1 MSNYWADRFTAEE
14 NRINELSKK
23 QVKEAK
29 RQYDIALKN
38 TNQKI
43 YEFYAKYAKDN
54 NISMYEA
61 KQRFNKKELKEFK
74 MSLSEYVRKGQSL
87 NIDPD
92 DAIIKELKNVSS
104 RVHIERLEALKME
117 IKAEID
123 LLSKTMENNLD
134 KHLREV
140 YKDSYYRSA
149 YSIQKGLDKFSNIEK
164 LNPELL
170 ESLVY
175 KPWTKD
181 NTNWSKRIW
190 GNDGKLVNTLH
201 TNLTQNIITG
211 KPLKE
216 VINTI
221 AERFN
226 VEKNIASRL
235 IMTESA
241 AYHSKAKEKCLKD
254 LGCEKYEVIATLD
267 DRTSSICR
275 SMDSKVFDM
284 KDYQV
289 GVTAPPFHVYCRSVT
304 APYYDKIDGDTNL
317 RASRTE
323 DDDYKLVDVKDYQD
337 WYDRYVEKH
346 INNQVSLSNKNNIES
361 KNKSDII
368 KLRNAKIDK
377 EIKENVLK
385 DVKHNSGLGT
395 VGKKILKNIDLD
407 ENLEFVISNNRG
419 SVKTSYDIEFTKSQ
433 KIMYRKKFEKMNL
446 SLNDERNLYYR
457 EKTIFHESYHAMLN
471 NKLVD
476 VHFSDVDFIDKW
488 RDIEEVFAESS
499 GHYLSDLVGNKVKL
513 GVSYPK
519 RMCEI
524 LPRLKKFRKFKECET
539 ISDFGRIVYYE
550 RYKGKNAIW
559 MPIRE
564 VIFKQELDILEYS
577 KQYIDYIEKNK
588 SKIFVL
594 IYKNAPDILS
604 KEQVVEIVDKSTKIM
619 KNTTSIDNLTDFEK
633 EIFYNVLVSAM
644 KLKGVK

>member
-54 NISMYEA
+54 NISMYQA

>member
-1 MSNYWADRFTAEE
+1 
-14 NRINELSKK
+14 
-23 QVKEAK
+23 
-29 RQYDIALKN
+29 
-38 TNQKI
+38 
-43 YEFYAKYAKDN
+43 
-54 NISMYEA
+54 
-61 KQRFNKKELKEFK
+61 
-74 MSLSEYVRKGQSL
+74 
-87 NIDPD
+87 
-92 DAIIKELKNVSS
+92 
-104 RVHIERLEALKME
+104 ME
-117 IKAEID
+117 
-123 LLSKTMENNLD
+123 
-134 KHLREV
+134 
-140 YKDSYYRSA
+140 
-149 YSIQKGLDKFSNIEK
+149 
-164 LNPELL
+164 
-170 ESLVY
+170 
-175 KPWTKD
+175 
-181 NTNWSKRIW
+181 
-190 GNDGKLVNTLH
+190 
-201 TNLTQNIITG
+201 
-211 KPLKE
+211 E
-216 VINTI
+216 VIDTV

-254 LGCEKYEVIATLD
+254 LGCEKYEVITTLD
-267 DRTSSICR
+267 DRTSSVCR

-323 DDDYKLVDVKDYQD
+323 DDDYKLVDVKYYQD

-377 EIKENVLK
+377 EVKESVLK

-559 MPIRE
+559 IPVRE
-564 VIFKQELDILEYS
+564 VIFKQELDTLEYS
-577 KQYIDYIEKNK
+577 KQYMDYIEKNK
-588 SKIFVL
+588 SRIFVL

-604 KEQVVEIVDKSTKIM
+604 KEETREIIDKGTEIIKH
-619 KNTTSIDNLTDFEK
+619 TTSFNNLTGFEK
-633 EIFYNVLVSAM
+633 EIFYNVLVSAT